1 MRISTRLLVHE
12 ILDGQRKH
20 GGLFVATDM
29 VLVWLILV
37 NAAAVVLETVP
48 GMTARYRGW
57 FLVIEL
63 VSVFVFTVEYVLRL
77 WSCVEDRRHDYRDP
91 IRGRLRYAL
100 TPMAI
105 VDLLAV
111 LPFYL
116 FFLIPMDLRILRL
129 LRLVRLL
136 KITRYSPALR
146 SLGAVFRA
154 EARSMLGAAM
164 LMGMAVLLASSV
176 MYVLER
182 DAQPDNFDSIPKAM
196 WWGVV
201 TLTTV
206 GYGDVTPVTIMG
218 RIFGAMV
225 TVFGIGI
232 FALPTAILAAG
243 FARELSRQDFVVTV
257 ARVAKVPVFHGLD
270 PVILA
275 EIAALLTPMSA
286 PGRYAVVR
294 RGEEASALYFIL
306 QGQIEVDLPH
316 GTVGLGP
323 GEFFGEM
330 SLLSGLDRRNAT
342 VTTVTDCQF
351 LVLEAP
357 DFQELA
363 DRVPELRERFAEVAK
378 SRAADKRF
386 RKPAELPKKA
396 ESAD

>member
-1 MRISTRLLVHE
+1 
-12 ILDGQRKH
+12 
-20 GGLFVATDM
+20 
-29 VLVWLILV
+29 
-37 NAAAVVLETVP
+37 VLETVP
-48 GMTARYRGW
+48 GLAARYRGW

-63 VSVFVFTVEYVLRL
+63 VSVFVFTVEYALRL

-91 IRGRLRYAL
+91 VRGRLRYAL

-146 SLGAVFRA
+146 SLGAVFKA

-206 GYGDVTPVTIMG
+206 GYGDVTPVTVLG
-218 RIFGAMV
+218 RVFGAMV

-243 FARELSRQDFVVTV
+243 FARELGRQDFVVTV

-294 RGEEASALYFIL
+294 RGEEASALYFII

-316 GTVGLGP
+316 GSVGLGP

-378 SRAADKRF
+378 SRAADTRF
-386 RKPAELPKKA
+386 RKPAGQPKKA

>member
-12 ILDGQRKH
+12 VLDGQRKH

-48 GMTARYRGW
+48 GLAVRYRGW
-57 FLVIEL
+57 FLIIEL

-91 IRGRLRYAL
+91 IRGRLRYAM

-146 SLGAVFRA
+146 SLGAVFKA

-206 GYGDVTPVTIMG
+206 GYGDVTPVTVLG

-294 RGEEASALYFIL
+294 RGEEASALYFII

-316 GTVGLGP
+316 GSVGLGP

-378 SRAADKRF
+378 SRATDKRF
-386 RKPAELPKKA
+386 RTPPEQPKTA